1 MTNLVVNWHITEACN
16 YKCFYCFAKWQKN
29 ENKEIIHNN
38 EKIIQLVKEI
48 SLLPMIVNQNK
59 GTNFT
64 GIRLNLVGGE
74 TFLYKKKILEI
85 IKEAK
90 KYHFELSA
98 ITNGSLLD
106 GELIEMIGNEFSSI
120 GFSIDSL
127 NSNTNKEIGRV
138 VKNTPMNINETLKN
152 IQLIRVINPNIE
164 IKINTVINELNKL
177 EDFNLFIK
185 NASPTKW
192 KIFKILPILTKEN
205 SITNEDFY
213 EFINRH
219 SKFKKIIFSE
229 NNDEMTHSY
238 LMIDPL
244 GRFFQNNELSH
255 GYDYSHNILQIGGEA
270 AIKQIKFNI
279 HKFAKR
285 SNLIPSISQ

>member
-16 YKCFYCFAKWQKN
+16 YQCFYCFSKWQKN
-29 ENKEIIHNN
+29 DNREIIRDN

-48 SLLPMIVNQNK
+48 SLLPMIINQTQ

-85 IKEAK
+85 VKEAK

-106 GELIEMIGNEFSSI
+106 DELIKIIGNEFSSI

-127 NSNTNKEIGRV
+127 NLNTNKEIGRV
-138 VKNTPMNINETLKN
+138 VKNTPMDINKIIEK
-152 IQLIRVINPNIE
+152 IKQLRALRPSIE

-177 EDFNLFIK
+177 EDFNSFIT

-192 KIFKILPILTKEN
+192 KIFKMLPVLTKEN
-205 SITNEDFY
+205 SINNEDFY
-213 EFINRH
+213 NFINRH
-219 SKFKKIIFSE
+219 TKFNKIIVSE

-244 GRFFQNNELSH
+244 GRFFQNNEFLH
-255 GYDYSHNILQIGGEA
+255 GYDYSQNILQIGGEA
-270 AIKQIKFNI
+270 AIKQIKFNV

-285 SNLIPSISQ
+285 SNLIPIISL

>member
-138 VKNTPMNINETLKN
+138 VKNTPMNINKTLKN

-219 SKFKKIIFSE
+219 GFVAQ
-229 NNDEMTHSY
+229 T
-238 LMIDPL
+238 
-244 GRFFQNNELSH
+244 
-255 GYDYSHNILQIGGEA
+255 
-270 AIKQIKFNI
+270 
-279 HKFAKR
+279 
-285 SNLIPSISQ
+285 

>member
-138 VKNTPMNINETLKN
+138 VKNTPMNINEILKN

-164 IKINTVINELNKL
+164 IKINTVIN
-177 EDFNLFIK
+177 
-185 NASPTKW
+185 
-192 KIFKILPILTKEN
+192 
-205 SITNEDFY
+205 
-213 EFINRH
+213 R
-219 SKFKKIIFSE
+219 
-229 NNDEMTHSY
+229 
-238 LMIDPL
+238 PL
-244 GRFFQNNELSH
+244 S
-255 GYDYSHNILQIGGEA
+255 
-270 AIKQIKFNI
+270 
-279 HKFAKR
+279 
-285 SNLIPSISQ
+285 